1 MKSRVAKAI
10 VLAALVAGWRGSF
23 QREHPSSGVLDGI
36 VGMSRRWAV
45 AQHVTLK
52 CIDSYG
58 EDVGKNMMM
67 RTSTNK
73 MGRFG
78 VKKSPA

>member
-1 MKSRVAKAI
+1 MKSRVTKAM
-10 VLAALVAGWRGSF
+10 LAALVAGWRGSF
-23 QREHPSSGVLDGI
+23 LGEKPSSVVDGAI
-36 VGMSRRWAV
+36 RTSRRWAV
-45 AQHVTLK
+45 AHHVTLK
-52 CIDSYG
+52 RIDSYG
-58 EDVGKNMMM
+58 EDVGKDMMM

>member
-1 MKSRVAKAI
+1 MKSRVTEAI
-10 VLAALVAGWRGSF
+10 LLAALVAGWRGSF
-23 QREHPSSGVLDGI
+23 LGEKPSSI
-36 VGMSRRWAV
+36 VDSAVRMSRQAV
-45 AQHVTLK
+45 AHHFTLK
-52 CIDSYG
+52 RIDSYG
-58 EDVGKNMMM
+58 EGVGKNMMM